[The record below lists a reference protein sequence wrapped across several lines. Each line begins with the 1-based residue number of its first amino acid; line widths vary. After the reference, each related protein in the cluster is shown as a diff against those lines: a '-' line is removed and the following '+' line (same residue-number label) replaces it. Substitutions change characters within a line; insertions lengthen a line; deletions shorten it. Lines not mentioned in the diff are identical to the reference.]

1 MHLCT
6 LKGELR
12 SGARA
17 TLETVLERTWRC
29 TWAGRES
36 SYLERPL
43 MYHAIISQLPSPSMA
58 PSWNVSHGLRVDT

>member
-6 LKGELR
+6 LNGELR

-29 TWAGRES
+29 AWAGQELS
-36 SYLERPL
+36 HIERPL
-43 MYHAIISQLPSPSMA
+43 MYHVFISQLPSPSTT
-58 PSWNVSHGLRVDT
+58 PSWNVSHGMRVDS